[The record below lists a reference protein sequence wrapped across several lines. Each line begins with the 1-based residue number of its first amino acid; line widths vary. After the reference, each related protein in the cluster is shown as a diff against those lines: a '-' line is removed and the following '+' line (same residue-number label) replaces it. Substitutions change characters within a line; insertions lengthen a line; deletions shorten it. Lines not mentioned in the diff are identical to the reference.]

1 MLLFVECPRI
11 CFEQRVRFHGDC
23 GVNCV
28 KWKMDNCLVLTS
40 WTSASQGHFSTNR
53 KLFKKKNYALKI
65 QTIQIQV
72 AE

>member
-28 KWKMDNCLVLTS
+28 KWKMDSCWVLTS
-40 WTSASQGHFSTNR
+40 RTSASQGHFSTNR
-53 KLFKKKNYALKI
+53 KLFFEIFYAL
-65 QTIQIQV
+65 
-72 AE
+72 